1 MDITDLSQPKSRFAE
16 FAACIGPELVA
27 RIVIEGA

>member
-1 MDITDLSQPKSRFAE
+1 MDITDPSQPKSRFAE
-16 FAACIGPELVA
+16 FAACIGPELVG